1 MILMFKNKLFQ
12 YKKNSVEKIIQV
24 KIIRAKERTG
34 LIRARMMGAAKAT
47 APGNFV
53 EIYNQ
58 DNKQDLET
66 TGRLID
72 CLICY

>member
-1 MILMFKNKLFQ
+1 M
-12 YKKNSVEKIIQV
+12 

-58 DNKQDLET
+58 DNKQDLEAT
-66 TGRLID
+66 DRLID